1 MKISHMDIAVDIS
14 NVFIITERLILRPWL
29 HSDLD
34 DFYDYAS
41 VPGVGE
47 MAGWPHHRFKRTT
60 RQVLQLF
67 IEGKSVFAMELQ
79 ENNKVI
85 GSIGFHNSWANE
97 DPDFQ
102 HLKVKDIGYTLSK
115 DYWGQGLTPEAA
127 KSVIDW
133 SFNNLDIDALTVCH
147 FTENYQSKR
156 VIEKCGFT
164 FVREGTYNARQLN
177 KIIDDVKYIM
187 HRSDLHTKQ

>member
-1 MKISHMDIAVDIS
+1 MDIFIDVS
-14 NVFIITERLILRPWL
+14 KVYIITERLILRPWL
-29 HSDLD
+29 TSDLD
-34 DFYDYAS
+34 DFYEYAS

-67 IEGKSVFAMELQ
+67 IEGKNVFAMELI

-85 GSIGFHNSWANE
+85 GSIGFHTSWANE
-97 DPDFQ
+97 DPDYQ

-127 KSVIDW
+127 KALIDW
-133 SFNNLDIDALTVCH
+133 TFTNVDIDALTVCH
-147 FTENYQSKR
+147 FLDNHQSQR

-164 FVREGTYNARQLN
+164 FVKEGTYNARQLN
-177 KIIDDVKYIM
+177 KVMDDAKYIM
-187 HRSDLHTKQ
+187 LRSELRDKI